1 MLPPRP
7 DNGAG
12 VGQLPDQ
19 WSCTNSGAWGTP
31 RRGVDIQ
38 PVGQV
43 VRRMHGAGVAV
54 RRYPALRWIGGTS
67 WPATGGS
74 PHRCTAA
81 GVVGQPGR
89 THALGDGLW
98 EMRIDYGPGYRLYYI
113 REGAEVIV
121 LLCGG
126 DKDTQSRDIERARQL
141 AGERS

>member
-1 MLPPRP
+1 MR
-7 DNGAG
+7 
-12 VGQLPDQ
+12 
-19 WSCTNSGAWGTP
+19 SGAQGATVIAPPVRVLLVNVGLHGGLQWMCLGDNPKRHIPTLAPEPERLP
-31 RRGVDIQ
+31 RRG
-38 PVGQV
+38 
-43 VRRMHGAGVAV
+43 
-54 RRYPALRWIGGTS
+54 
-67 WPATGGS
+67 
-74 PHRCTAA
+74 PHQRKAAA

-126 DKDTQSRDIERARQL
+126 DKDPQSRDIERARQL